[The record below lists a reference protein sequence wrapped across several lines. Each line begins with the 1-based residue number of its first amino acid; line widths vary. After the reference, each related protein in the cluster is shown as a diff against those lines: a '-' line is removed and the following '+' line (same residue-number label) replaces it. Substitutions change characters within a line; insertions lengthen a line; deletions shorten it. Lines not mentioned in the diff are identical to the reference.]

1 MKKLQHSSTSSPNPG
16 IYPEKTRPKLQ
27 NSLTLSV
34 TPSSLPPSSI
44 NKKAPNSTKARG
56 EMNPILN
63 ISSNTLQRSKTIQNS
78 SLLSQAPQFNPAS
91 IKSSIK
97 ENGLVKGYAAVTD
110 QGLFR
115 DYNEDRVSII
125 LNINKPIDR
134 QTEIWPKSSFFAVYD
149 GHGGSACA
157 DFLRDNLHQFI
168 TRSLNFPY
176 NPEQALIEGFAL
188 AEKTFADYARS
199 LNPIET
205 SGSCAI
211 VVLVVGD
218 MCYVANLGDSRAI
231 MSGERGKKV
240 FCLSK
245 DHKPHGVEEKNR
257 IEASGGEIYQSTM
270 IIGNEKITGPYRVLP
285 GRLSVSRSFGDI
297 EAKNAEFGGNPLVLL
312 SIPDIKAFKLHPEYD
327 FIVLASDGI
336 FDKLSNREVT
346 NQVIQNIEKH
356 HGNDIHRLCE
366 IGVEAIILAALSK
379 KTKDNITVVM
389 IALDGLINKEKGFI
403 AQFSQLNL

>member
-1 MKKLQHSSTSSPNPG
+1 
-16 IYPEKTRPKLQ
+16 
-27 NSLTLSV
+27 
-34 TPSSLPPSSI
+34 
-44 NKKAPNSTKARG
+44 
-56 EMNPILN
+56 MNPILT
-63 ISSNTLQRSKTIQNS
+63 ISSNTLQRSKTIQIPS
-78 SLLSQAPQFNPAS
+78 FHTKVRQFDPAS

-97 ENGLVKGYAAVTD
+97 ENGLFKGYAAVTD
-110 QGLFR
+110 QGLVR
-115 DYNEDRVSII
+115 DYNEDRFSII
-125 LNINKPIDR
+125 LNINKPMDR
-134 QTEIWPKSSFFAVYD
+134 QNEIWPKSSFFAVYD

-157 DFLRDNLHQFI
+157 DFLRDNLHQFV

-188 AEKTFADYARS
+188 AEKTFTDYSRS
-199 LNPIET
+199 LNPLET

-218 MCYVANLGDSRAI
+218 MCYFANLGDSRAI
-231 MSGERGKKV
+231 MSGENGKKV

-245 DHKPHGVEEKNR
+245 DHKPNAVEERTR
-257 IEASGGEIYQSTM
+257 IEASGGEIYQSEM
-270 IIGNEKITGPYRVLP
+270 IIGNEKITGPHRILP
-285 GRLSVSRSFGDI
+285 GRLSVSRTFGDI
-297 EAKNAEFGGNPLVLL
+297 EAKYTEFGGNPLVLL
-312 SIPDIKAFKLHPEYD
+312 SVPDIKVFKLHPEYD

-356 HGNDIHRLCE
+356 QGNDIHRLCE

-389 IALDGLINKEKGFI
+389 IALDGLINKKKGFI
-403 AQFSQLNL
+403 AQISQLNL